1 MRLGRR
7 ELRVFFLGKHSA
19 VRGRNVL
26 LRMKK
31 NRENLNRFAFMVS
44 GPKKS
49 AAARNLTRR
58 RLYEIMRAEARAIPP
73 GWDMIFSTRLQ
84 QKKAVGFLELKAD
97 LKNVLHKADL

>member
-19 VRGRNVL
+19 IKGRNVL
-26 LRMKK
+26 LREKK
-31 NRENLNRFAFMVS
+31 NSGLLKRFAFMVS

-58 RLYEIMRAEARAIPP
+58 RLYEIIRAEASVIPP
-73 GWDMIFSTRLQ
+73 GWDLVFSTKLS
-84 QKKAVGFLELKAD
+84 QKKAIGFLELKED